1 VLFPRDGI
9 TKAQLARYYERIAP
23 YILPHLR
30 DRPIS
35 LERHPDGI
43 DGFSFIQKDVSGHF
57 PAWIRTEVVEKE
69 GGTLRQ
75 VIADR
80 VETLAYLANQGCITP
95 HVWLSRADRP
105 RRPDRLV
112 FDFDPPRAGNADVR
126 HVTREAASLLVELG
140 LVPFAMTSGSRG
152 FHLHV
157 PLDRSLD
164 FDDVRT
170 FARDVA
176 RLLRGRRPDLL
187 TVESRKDKRRGRI
200 FIDVLRNGYAQTSV
214 APYAVRARDGAPV
227 ATPVDLS
234 ELTRSELHPQRY
246 TLRNIF
252 RRLARKVD
260 PWEAF
265 DADAR
270 GLAEA
275 RTELARLLERNG
287 LSEREAA

>member
-1 VLFPRDGI
+1 
-9 TKAQLARYYERIAP
+9 
-23 YILPHLR
+23 
-30 DRPIS
+30 
-35 LERHPDGI
+35 
-43 DGFSFIQKDVSGHF
+43 
-57 PAWIRTEVVEKE
+57 
-69 GGTLRQ
+69 
-75 VIADR
+75 
-80 VETLAYLANQGCITP
+80 
-95 HVWLSRADRP
+95 
-105 RRPDRLV
+105 
-112 FDFDPPRAGNADVR
+112 
-126 HVTREAASLLVELG
+126 
-140 LVPFAMTSGSRG
+140 MTSGSRG